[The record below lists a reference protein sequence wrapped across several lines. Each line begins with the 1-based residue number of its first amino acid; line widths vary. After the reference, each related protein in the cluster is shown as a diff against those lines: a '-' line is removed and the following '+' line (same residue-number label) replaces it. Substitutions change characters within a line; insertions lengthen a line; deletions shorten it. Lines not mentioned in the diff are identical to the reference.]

1 MTCSIC
7 LNEVKPTRNNAIR
20 CGHIFHKSCI
30 ERWKAQGKHTCP
42 VCRKVFDVSQ
52 FSITLQVTNNFTSTT
67 SNLVH
72 LDDDQM
78 FNVLDIFD
86 VSFEA
91 ETPNDLDSLLRDFGV
106 SLSDLDAAILDAE
119 GGTEV

>member
-20 CGHIFHKSCI
+20 CGHIFHTSCI
-30 ERWKAQGKHTCP
+30 ERWKSQGKHTCP
-42 VCRKVFDVSQ
+42 VCRKVFDVAQ
-52 FSITLQVTNNFTSTT
+52 FSVTLQVTNNFTALT
-67 SNLVH
+67 SNLIH
-72 LDDDQM
+72 MDEAQT

-91 ETPNDLDSLLRDFGV
+91 DNERDLDSLLSDFGV
-106 SLSDLDAAILDAE
+106 SLADFDATIFDAH
-119 GGTEV
+119 G

>member
-42 VCRKVFDVSQ
+42 VCRKVFDVSK
-52 FSITLQVTNNFTSTT
+52 FSVTLQVMNNFMSTT

>member
-52 FSITLQVTNNFTSTT
+52 FSVTLQVMNNFMSTT

-106 SLSDLDAAILDAE
+106 SLTDFDAAIFDAE